1 MNERSTESADALPS
15 GSDLHQL
22 RAFVAVGSVLSF
34 SRAAGQL
41 RVTPQALSQQV
52 RGLEERMGI
61 QLLHRTTRHVA
72 LTEAGRHLFDRAQ
85 GAVAQLGAALWETRS
100 ANGRIAGTVRIHA
113 FRTAV
118 ERHVEPALPDFHRL
132 YPDVVVDLT
141 VSDEVVDIVSGG
153 FDAAMRVG
161 EVIQQD
167 MIAVP
172 LGGEMRQIAVA
183 TPAYLA
189 AHGAPAHPR
198 DLIQHRCVR
207 WRWDGHSQPYAWEF
221 FEDGSWF
228 EVVVGGPLIVNDK
241 DAAIRATLRGT
252 GIGFASEESVRGH
265 VAAGR
270 LVALLEPW
278 CAPFP
283 GMFLCYP
290 RQRQMAPALRAF
302 IDAVRDPQALAARA
316 AA

>member
-1 MNERSTESADALPS
+1 MAERSPDHADPLPS

-22 RAFVAVGSVLSF
+22 RAFVAVGTALSF
-34 SRAAGQL
+34 SRAAEQL

-52 RGLEERMGI
+52 RGLEERIGI
-61 QLLHRTTRHVA
+61 QLLHRTTRSVA

-85 GAVAQLGAALWETRS
+85 GAVAQLGSALSDTRA
-100 ANGRIAGTVRIHA
+100 ANGRVAGTVRIHA
-113 FRTAV
+113 FRTAL
-118 ERHVEPALPDFHRL
+118 ERHIEPILGEFHRL

-141 VSDEVVDIVSGG
+141 VDDEVLDIVSGG

-167 MIAVP
+167 MIAVR
-172 LGGEMRQIAVA
+172 LGEEMRQIAIA

-189 AHGAPAHPR
+189 AHGVPAHPS
-198 DLIQHRCVR
+198 DLVRHRCVR

-221 FEDGSWF
+221 FENGSWF
-228 EVVVGGPLIVNDK
+228 EVVVNGPLIVNDK
-241 DAAIRATLRGT
+241 DSAIRATLKGI
-252 GIGFASEESVRGH
+252 GIGFASEEMVRHH

-270 LVALLEPW
+270 LIPLLEPW

-290 RQRQMAPALRAF
+290 RQRRMAPALRAF
-302 IDAVRDPQALAARA
+302 IDAVRDPEEMAARVA
-316 AA
+316 

>member
-1 MNERSTESADALPS
+1 MRREDLTDLNALVAVAEERSFT
-15 GSDLHQL
+15 
-22 RAFVAVGSVLSF
+22 
-34 SRAAGQL
+34 RAAAKVGTSQS
-41 RVTPQALSQQV
+41 ALSHAV
-52 RGLEERMGI
+52 RRLEDRLGVR
-61 QLLHRTTRHVA
+61 LLTRTTRSVA

-85 GAVAQLGAALWETRS
+85 GAVALLGSALSETRA

-113 FRTAV
+113 FRTAL
-118 ERHVEPALPDFHRL
+118 ERYVEPVLVDFHRL

-141 VSDEVVDIVSGG
+141 VDDEVLDIVAGG

-167 MIAVP
+167 MIAVR
-172 LGGEMRQIAVA
+172 LGDEMRQIAIA

-198 DLIQHRCVR
+198 DLVQHRCVR

-228 EVVVGGPLIVNDK
+228 EVVVNGPLIVNDK
-241 DAAIRATLRGT
+241 EAAIRATLQGI
-252 GIGFASEESVRGH
+252 GIGFASEEMVRPDI
-265 VAAGR
+265 AAGR
-270 LVALLEPW
+270 LIPLLEPW

-302 IDAVRDPQALAARA
+302 IDAVRDPDGMADRA